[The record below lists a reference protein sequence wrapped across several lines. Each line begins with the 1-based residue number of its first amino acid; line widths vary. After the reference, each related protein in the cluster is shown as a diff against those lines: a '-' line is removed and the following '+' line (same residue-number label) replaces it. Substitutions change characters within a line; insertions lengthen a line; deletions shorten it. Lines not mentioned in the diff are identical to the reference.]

1 MKKKIKVVLSGSG
14 TRYPVHVGGLIRLV
28 EEGYEIEEICGT
40 SGGAIVAAGIASGH
54 KVGPEL
60 VEIMKDLL
68 PSKRKLIDY
77 SLWSLFFKWGFVKGE
92 KITELF
98 KEYAPKVFEDTVIPL
113 HVVTTNLDRRSP
125 RIFSTDSTPGACVA
139 TAVRASMSI
148 PGVFAPVKIDNEYY
162 VDGGVTGNFVLDIF
176 GTGEN
181 VFGLRFGDVK
191 RFANWKDAPRT
202 PIKGVADYIDA
213 NIESMINATMREH
226 IDDAMFA
233 RTITLDTKHGGLNF
247 KMTESDVDEM
257 VEDGW
262 KSVDKW
268 LEEAKASGKLKD

>member
-1 MKKKIKVVLSGSG
+1 MNKKIKVVLSGSG

-28 EEGYEIEEICGT
+28 EEGYEIEEMCGT

-54 KVGPEL
+54 SIGPQL
-60 VEIMKDLL
+60 VDIMKELL
-68 PSKRKLIDY
+68 PSKQGLIDY
-77 SLWSLFFKWGFVKGE
+77 SLLSLFFRWGFVKGD

-98 KEYAPKVFEDTVIPL
+98 KQYSPRTFADTTIPL
-113 HVVTTNLDRRSP
+113 HVVTTNLDRRAP
-125 RIFSTDSTPGACVA
+125 RIFSTKDTPGVCVA

-148 PGVFAPVKIDNEYY
+148 PGVFTPVKIDNEYY
-162 VDGGVTGNFVLDIF
+162 VDGGLTGNFVLDIF

-181 VFGLRFGDVK
+181 VFGLRFGEK
-191 RFANWKDAPRT
+191 NRFANWKDAPRN
-202 PIKGVADYIDA
+202 PINGVADFIDA

-247 KMTESDVDEM
+247 KMTESDIEEM
-257 VEDGW
+257 VHEGW
-262 KSVDKW
+262 ASVDKW
-268 LEEAKASGKLKD
+268 LKENG